1 MKVIYAPLIHKDSMV
16 DASPCLVSSA
26 IELPFSQYRL
36 FTENLFADHDFIRD
50 CEEPLHR
57 DSSGVNHCLLVLGEG
72 SDDGILVRS
81 DGHPHAVYA
90 AFMPNARQF
99 LRQQMHPCLEI
110 QAKRMQ
116 KLVEEFTESAIK
128 CQDEGHY
135 SLHMDSIRYRNGGDP
150 LDVNLFATMVSERPE
165 FSIVE
170 IEENRIHAYLA
181 MHLATVRE
189 PPDVRRLT
197 KREVTTML
205 AKHQLWLNGDGGECA
220 DFSKCFMDNMKLP
233 GVQLKGAN
241 FDGAVLVNVHL
252 AEANLDEASFDGTKF
267 QGCDLYNV
275 TADDAS
281 FTGASF
287 HDTDLR
293 WTKLIHCN
301 FKNAVISGCE
311 LSGVGLSE
319 CCLDGTRFDEFG
331 QLPSEIHCC
340 SYDEEEWM
348 AAPNVSMSL

>member
-1 MKVIYAPLIHKDSMV
+1 MKVIYAPLIHKNSKV
-16 DASPCLVSSA
+16 DVSPCLIASV
-26 IELPFSQYRL
+26 IELPTSQYRH
-36 FTENLFADHDFIRD
+36 FSKNVFAEHDFIRD

-57 DSSGVNHCLLVLGEG
+57 DGNGVNHCLLVMGED

-81 DGHPHAVYA
+81 DGHPYAVFSAY
-90 AFMPNARQF
+90 MTNARQF
-99 LRQQMHPCLEI
+99 LRQQMHPSLEI

-135 SLHMDSIRYRNGGDP
+135 SLHLDSVRYRNGGDP
-150 LDVNLFATMVSERPE
+150 LDENLFATMVSERPE

-170 IEENRIHAYLA
+170 IEENRIHAYLS
-181 MHLATVRE
+181 MQLATVRE
-189 PPDVRRLT
+189 PPDVRHLT

-220 DFSKCFMDNMKLP
+220 DFSKCFLDNMKFP

-241 FDGAVLVNVHL
+241 FDGAILVNMHFG
-252 AEANLDEASFDGTKF
+252 EANLDEASFCGTKF
-267 QGCDLYNV
+267 HGCDLFDVRAEDATFVN
-275 TADDAS
+275 ADFRDS
-281 FTGASF
+281 
-287 HDTDLR
+287 DLR
-293 WTKLIHCN
+293 WTKLTHCN
-301 FKNAVISGCE
+301 FKNAVFSGCE
-311 LSGVGLSE
+311 LSGVGMCD
-319 CCLDGTRFDEFG
+319 CCLEGTRFDEFG

-348 AAPNVSMSL
+348 APSDLALNL